1 VGANEAQATES
12 DALTFVGRYTRHEVV
27 MFSLYF
33 LFRNQRIFYRLLAM
47 LSCVG
52 LAGIALA
59 PHDILQHYLP
69 HYSIAWRV
77 GYFFAVVGLAILV
90 GYLVRVIRVIA
101 TAEEQKHDATVVLS
115 ADRVMLSANGNSHSF
130 DAAKLTFKRLPMG
143 LVAFSER
150 GGLVFALPF
159 RAMSP
164 DQRRKLEGLYNI
176 RLG

>member
-1 VGANEAQATES
+1 MGANEAQTTES
-12 DALTFVGRYTRHEVV
+12 DTLTFVGRFSRREVV

-33 LFRNQRIFYRLLAM
+33 LFRNQRIFYRLLAT
-47 LSCVG
+47 LSFIG

-59 PHDILQHYLP
+59 PRDVLQHYLP

-77 GYFFAVVGLAILV
+77 GYLFAVVGLAILV

-101 TAEEQKHDATVVLS
+101 TADEQKHDVTVVLS
-115 ADRVMLSANGNSHSF
+115 ADRVMLSTNSNSHSF

-143 LVAFSER
+143 LAAFSER
-150 GGLVFALPF
+150 GGLVFVLPF

-164 DQRRKLEGLYNI
+164 DQRRKLEGMYNI